1 MLPDDVLALLT
12 AAVDGELTPAE
23 VTTVRALLAGSDE
36 ARAAYKRLRA
46 DRQRLRRLTPAAPP
60 ADLHARIMARLPAR
74 PPVPVEVARPSA
86 HPRRV
91 SRAPIAVA
99 ASVLLAVTGGSFA
112 FFMNQT
118 SPTVPGHPTIVARAD
133 TKRDRDWER
142 LLPRDTAP
150 PPSAPAAIEGPIEGP
165 VEPAPVAVS
174 LPVAP
179 EIAPSPRPVVRDV
192 LTFPPLP
199 EVGKL
204 DLARVRVPFLATV
217 AEFDREDVQQQF
229 VNELGHDP
237 AFRIDLFARDPG
249 KGVELLQAAGKV
261 TGLTIH
267 ADTMTR
273 ERVQRKLA
281 TAYLVYT
288 DSLSATDLRDLLV
301 RLAAADAKAPQRTF
315 DAVHATPVTQTD
327 QRELRDTLGTDP
339 GLWKRPGTPTAE
351 PKNVASG
358 TADRIAKTLT
368 DPPGKGGE
376 KAALLMTFAPAQART
391 PPATSRELRQ
401 FLDRRGER
409 RPAAVPVLIVIRQ
422 ATG

>member
-1 MLPDDVLALLT
+1 MLPDDVLILLT
-12 AAVDGELTPAE
+12 AAVDGELTSAE
-23 VTTVRALLAGSDE
+23 ATTVRALIAGSAE
-36 ARAAYKRLRA
+36 ARAAYKQLRA
-46 DRQRLRRLTPAAPP
+46 DRQRLRRLTPVAPP

-74 PPVPVEVARPSA
+74 PPVPVEVARPSTRS
-86 HPRRV
+86 RRV

-99 ASVLLAVTGGSFA
+99 ASVLLAVAGGSFA
-112 FFMNQT
+112 FFIERT
-118 SPTVPGHPTIVARAD
+118 APTVPGHPTHVARAE
-133 TKRDRDWER
+133 TKRDRDWEH
-142 LLPRDTAP
+142 LLPRDTVP
-150 PPSAPAAIEGPIEGP
+150 PPSAPAAIEPP
-165 VEPAPVAVS
+165 VEPAPTVVE
-174 LPVAP
+174 LPVVP
-179 EIAPSPRPVVRDV
+179 EVAPSPRPVVRDV

-199 EVGKL
+199 DVGKL
-204 DLARVRVPFLATV
+204 ELARVRVPFLATV

-229 VNELGHDP
+229 VTELGYDP

-249 KGVELLQAAGKV
+249 KGVELLQAASKAS
-261 TGLTIH
+261 GLTVH
-267 ADTMTR
+267 ADKITN

-315 DAVHATPVTQTD
+315 DAVHTTPATQTD
-327 QRELRDTLGTDP
+327 QRELRDTLGMDP
-339 GLWKRPGTPTAE
+339 GLWKRPSAPAAE

-358 TADRIAKTLT
+358 TADRVAKTLT
-368 DPPGKGGE
+368 DPAGKGGE
-376 KAALLMTFAPAQART
+376 KAALLMTFAPSQART

-409 RPAAVPVLIVIRQ
+409 RPTAVPVLIVIRQ